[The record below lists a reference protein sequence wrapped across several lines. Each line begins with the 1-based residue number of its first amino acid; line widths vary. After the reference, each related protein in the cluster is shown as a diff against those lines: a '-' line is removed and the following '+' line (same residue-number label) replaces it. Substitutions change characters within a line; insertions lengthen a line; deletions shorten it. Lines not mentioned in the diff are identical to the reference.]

1 MTKLSILACL
11 LVATANAVSVP
22 TTKAETSMA
31 AVHKGVV
38 LDSTVGLMD
47 KDDKDDGGPKI
58 KGLGNVGKNK
68 KNAASA
74 RTLSQAVVLVAA
86 SAALAQQF

>member
-11 LVATANAVSVP
+11 LVVTANAVNVP

-31 AVHKGVV
+31 AVHKGIV
-38 LDSTVGLMD
+38 LDNTVGLM
-47 KDDKDDGGPKI
+47 DKDDGGPKI

-68 KNAASA
+68 KSAASA
-74 RTLSQAVVLVAA
+74 RTLSQAVALLAA